1 MAQSGFTPIS
11 LYYSATAS
19 AQPSA
24 SNLVNGELAINIE
37 DGKLFY
43 KDATGTVQ
51 TLTTRLA
58 LGSPYQINAVNGA
71 GTAATYQGLSSLID
85 ASLSA
90 SNQGMLL
97 YRNATGWVPLSPGTS
112 GQYLVTGGAGANPSW
127 VSAVASGVASFSAG
141 TTGFTPSTATTGAV
155 TLSGTL
161 NAVNGG
167 TGFSTYATGDIVYS
181 SATNTLSKLSAGSN
195 GTVLTIAGGV
205 PTWGDQPV
213 TSFVTTLNGLTPAFA
228 GTGAIT
234 LGGTLGAISGGTG
247 FSTYT
252 TGDLI
257 YASNTNTLSK
267 LAASTNGYV
276 LTLSSGL
283 PSWQPGASTG
293 VASFSTTLSG
303 LTPQTT
309 STGAVVL
316 GGTLAAAGGG
326 TGYTSY
332 TAGDILYANTATT
345 FAKIGIGSN
354 TQILTI
360 SGGVPTWA
368 APAALTTVA
377 LTTGTISTA
386 PTSSTD
392 IVNKAYVD
400 SVANGINFHPAC
412 QYATAAALSGAYT
425 YNNGSSGVGAT
436 ITANAVGTL
445 TIDGYTFVSGDVGK
459 RILIKN
465 ETGSYVNNTTPS
477 AAFNG
482 VYTLT
487 TAGTGS
493 VAYVL
498 TRATDYDTSGTGT
511 NEIDQG
517 DLMLVIY
524 GTSNA
529 NTSWIQQTPLPITV
543 GTTSLDF
550 VQFGAGGV
558 TYTAGTGLTLS
569 TNQFSITN
577 TAVSAGSYGSA
588 TQVGTFTVN
597 AQGQLTLA
605 GNTTV
610 TPAVGSITG
619 LGTGV
624 ATALAVNTGSAGAVA
639 LLGSAAS
646 FTTVSASGVITS
658 TVSTGTAPFTV
669 ASTTQVANLSAATAG
684 TATNVAGGAAGSLLY
699 QSGTGTTTSLAI
711 GTAYQVNAVNAG
723 ASAPSWQSLTS
734 LIDNGLSA
742 STQGQILYRNATTWV
757 PLAPGT
763 AGQVLAT
770 GGAGANPGWAS
781 VSVTGVVAP
790 ANGGTGIN
798 NGSSTI
804 TLGGSVTF
812 SGAFTTTLAVTGTT
826 SVTLPTAGTLA
837 TLNGTETLANKTLT
851 SPVISTITNT
861 GTITLPTATGTLATL
876 AGTETFTNKTLTNPT
891 VTNYVETP
899 FSANSGT
906 AITLALTNGTVQ
918 IITLTGNATITM
930 PTAVSGKSFIM
941 FLKQDSTGGRTVTWS
956 TVKWASGTAPTV
968 TSTAL
973 RQDIYSFF
981 SDGTNW
987 YGVIV
992 SQNYTP

>member
-1 MAQSGFTPIS
+1 MAQAGFTPIS

-24 SNLVNGELAINIE
+24 SNLVNGELAINIQ

-43 KDATGTVQ
+43 KDATGAVQ

-90 SNQGMLL
+90 STQGMLL
-97 YRNATGWVPLSPGTS
+97 YRNASGWVPLSPGTS
-112 GQYLVTGGAGANPSW
+112 GQYLVTGGSGANPSW

-161 NAVNGG
+161 ISANGG
-167 TGFSTYATGDIVYS
+167 TGFSSYAAGDLLYGI
-181 SATNTLSKLSAGSN
+181 SAGTLQKLTIGSN
-195 GTVLTIAGGV
+195 NQILTIAGGL
-205 PTWGDQPV
+205 PSWGAQPV
-213 TSFVTTLNGLTPAFA
+213 TTFVTTLNGLTPAFA
-228 GTGAIT
+228 GSGAVT

-276 LTLSSGL
+276 LTLTSGV
-283 PSWQPGASTG
+283 PSWEPGASIG

-303 LTPQTT
+303 LTPTST
-309 STGAVVL
+309 STGAIVL

-332 TAGDILYANTATT
+332 TAGDILYANTAST

-360 SGGVPTWA
+360 VGGVPTWA
-368 APAALTTVA
+368 PPAALTTVA
-377 LTTGTISTA
+377 LTTGTITA
-386 PTSSTD
+386 TPTSSTD
-392 IVNKAYVD
+392 IVNKAYAD
-400 SVANGINFHPAC
+400 SIANGINFHAAC
-412 QYATAAALSGAYT
+412 NYATTAALSPANT

-436 ITANAVGTL
+436 LTASSNGTL
-445 TIDGYTFVSGDVGK
+445 TVDGYTFVSGDVGK
-459 RILIKN
+459 RILVKN
-465 ETGSYVNNTTPS
+465 E
-477 AAFNG
+477 AAGANNG

-487 TAGTGS
+487 QAGTGS
-493 VAYVL
+493 LPYIL
-498 TRATDYDTSGTGT
+498 TRATDFDTVGTGQ
-511 NEIDQG
+511 NEIAEG
-517 DLMLVIY
+517 DLFLVIS

-529 NTSWIQQTPLPITV
+529 NTQWVQQTPAPITV
-543 GTTSLDF
+543 GTTALAF
-550 VQFGAGGV
+550 TQFGGGSV

-569 TNQFSITN
+569 TNQFSISN

-597 AQGQLTLA
+597 AQGQLTA
-605 GNTTV
+605 ASNTTV

-624 ATALAVNTGSAGAVA
+624 ATALAVNSGSTGAVA
-639 LLGSAAS
+639 LLGGAVS
-646 FTTVSASGVITS
+646 FSTVSASGVITS
-658 TVSTGTAPFTV
+658 TVSSGTAPFTV
-669 ASTTQVANLSAATAG
+669 ASTTQVANLNAATAG

-699 QSGTGTTTSLAI
+699 QNGTGTTTSLAI
-711 GTAYQVNAVNAG
+711 GTAYQVNAVNSG

-734 LIDNGLSA
+734 LIDNALSA
-742 STQGQILYRNATTWV
+742 STQGSILYRNATSWV
-757 PLAPGT
+757 ALSPGAT
-763 AGQVLAT
+763 AGLVLAT

-812 SGAFTTTLAVTGTT
+812 SGAFTTTLAVTATT
-826 SVTLPTAGTLA
+826 SVTLPTSGTLA
-837 TLNGTETLANKTLT
+837 TLTGTETLTNKTLT

-899 FSANSGT
+899 FSANSST
-906 AITLALTNGTVQ
+906 AITLDLTNGTFQ

-930 PTAVSGKSFIM
+930 PATVSGKSFIV
-941 FLKQDSTGGRTVTWS
+941 LLRQDATGSRTVTWS
-956 TVKWASGTAPTV
+956 TVTWAGGTTPTI
-968 TSTAL
+968 TSTASK
-973 RQDIYSFF
+973 QDIFSFF
-981 SDGTNW
+981 SDGSRW
-987 YGVIV
+987 YGVTA
-992 SQNYTP
+992 SQNYTY